1 MERVVRKHAFNTRNA
16 WKKLSLAMAGVV
28 LVLLAFG
35 ALTATRL
42 RAQASAGQSQS
53 AAERPS
59 FDVASIKAN
68 KSGAMRVA
76 MMPQPGG
83 RFLASNV
90 TLSMLLRTAY
100 QLKGPEQMSGAPD
113 WSDSEHFDIEAKAAG
128 NPTREQNSLMM
139 QSLLADRFKLVV
151 HRETRQLPVY
161 ALVLSKAGK
170 TGPAFLPHLD
180 DTKCA
185 DPSGP
190 PPPPPAQGAALPAF
204 CGGFFNMMNSG
215 TMRLGGNKVTMEML
229 VAQLS
234 NSVDRV
240 VVDRTGLSGTFD
252 VSLEYTSQQAGLS
265 GFPPGPGPGT
275 GAIPAD
281 PSSSAPP
288 SLPTAL
294 QEQLGLKL
302 VPQTGPVD
310 VLVIDHVERPSEN

>member
-1 MERVVRKHAFNTRNA
+1 VRSHAFNTLSA
-16 WKKLSLAMAGVV
+16 WRKLSLATAGVV
-28 LVLLAFG
+28 VPALLVLG
-35 ALTATRL
+35 ALTAPRL
-42 RAQASAGQSQS
+42 RAQASTGQAPA

-59 FDVASIKAN
+59 FDVASIKTN
-68 KSGAMRVA
+68 KSGAMRIA

-113 WSDSEHFDIEAKAAG
+113 WSDSEHFDIEAKAAES
-128 NPTREQNSLMM
+128 NPSRERNALMM

-161 ALVLSKAGK
+161 ALVLSKAEK

-190 PPPPPAQGAALPAF
+190 PPPPPAPGAALPTF

-215 TMRLGGNKVTMEML
+215 TMRLQGNKVTMEML

-252 VSLEYTSQQAGLS
+252 VSLEYLSQQAGLS
-265 GFPPGPGPGT
+265 GFPPGAGPGPGA
-275 GAIPAD
+275 GATPAD
-281 PSSSAPP
+281 PSPSAPP